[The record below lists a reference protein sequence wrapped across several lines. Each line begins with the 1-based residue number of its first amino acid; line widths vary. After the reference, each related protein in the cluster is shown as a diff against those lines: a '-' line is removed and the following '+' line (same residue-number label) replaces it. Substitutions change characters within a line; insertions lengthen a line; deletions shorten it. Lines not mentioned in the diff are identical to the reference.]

1 MTTFSTIVKADRL
14 IVEIK
19 VELKVRNNF
28 FFKKNIIPISTYG
41 QILVEKDSKQL
52 NLVIYL
58 QKWIVWNNTKCNFF
72 IIWSLFW
79 VLSVRLEPLSQ
90 KNGGSLEE
98 DDGCYRKRVGLEFGT
113 HFIKLERMEQ
123 WI

>member
-58 QKWIVWNNTKCNFF
+58 QKWIV
-72 IIWSLFW
+72 
-79 VLSVRLEPLSQ
+79 
-90 KNGGSLEE
+90 
-98 DDGCYRKRVGLEFGT
+98 
-113 HFIKLERMEQ
+113 
-123 WI
+123 